1 MATEHHHTRLSAVS
15 RDAADRSADPAG
27 GDPQGHAA
35 RIGQIFREHN
45 QSLLRFLTGRLASEQ
60 DAREVAQEAYV
71 RLLQLDRPE
80 GVSFLKAFLFKTAA
94 NLAIDRVRRRR
105 FADHRGHYLFDL
117 DMESSAESTTSVAED
132 ASVTMAALAELPARQ
147 RMAFL
152 LSRLDGLGS
161 TEIAARLGV
170 TDRAVRKYLVRALLH
185 LRNRL
190 QRAHEPPGFTH
201 E

>member
-1 MATEHHHTRLSAVS
+1 MATERKIPPSYS
-15 RDAADRSADPAG
+15 PRNAADEGAAG
-27 GDPQGHAA
+27 ATDHAR
-35 RIGQIFREHN
+35 RIGEIFREHN
-45 QSLLRFLTGRLASEQ
+45 QSLLRFLSGRLASEQ

-117 DMESSAESTTSVAED
+117 EMESSAESATSMAED
-132 ASVTMAALAELPARQ
+132 ATVTMAALGELPARH

-152 LSRLDGLGS
+152 LSRLDGLGTS
-161 TEIAARLGV
+161 EIGARLGV
-170 TDRAVRKYLVRALLH
+170 TDRAVRKYLVSTLLH
-185 LRNRL
+185 LRKRL
-190 QRAHEPPGFTH
+190 QSAHEPEWH
-201 E
+201 RD